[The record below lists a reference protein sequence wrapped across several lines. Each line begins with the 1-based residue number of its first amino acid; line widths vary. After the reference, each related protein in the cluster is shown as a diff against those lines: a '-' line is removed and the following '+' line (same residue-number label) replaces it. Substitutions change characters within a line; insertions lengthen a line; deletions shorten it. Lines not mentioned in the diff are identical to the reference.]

1 MSYIY
6 IYISDYRRHEHV
18 YSWVLI
24 LIALAYINFNMM
36 CHRCDGQI
44 VVPAKAIDHEIEMEI
59 EKFIFNDDL
68 IDVNIVFWQ
77 N

>member
-1 MSYIY
+1 
-6 IYISDYRRHEHV
+6 
-18 YSWVLI
+18 
-24 LIALAYINFNMM
+24 MM

-68 IDVNIVFWQ
+68 IDVNIVF
-77 N
+77 